1 MTFPWTDKAGHFSPL
16 KAITL
21 ALLFVPAIVTLIAY
35 LRGALA
41 PLPFKEGLRD
51 IGEWTVRLII
61 LTLAVTPAM
70 RIFRLPRLAQL
81 RRMIGV
87 AAFAYAFLH
96 LLLYAA
102 NEKFDL
108 AFVASEIALRIYLTI
123 GFVALLGLTILA
135 ATSTDGMVRRLGR
148 RWKQIHYA
156 VYGIAVLAIL
166 HFFIQSKIDVSQPTL
181 MAGLFF
187 LLMTYRIT
195 ASRRIALTILPLIL
209 CAIAAALLTAIIEF
223 AWYGLMTGVDPW
235 RIAQANFVIAY
246 GLRPAPAIL
255 ITGIVIA
262 ILAWLRAVLDARGL
276 KMKSA
281 ATA

>member
-1 MTFPWTDKAGHFSPL
+1 MTFPWTDRAGRFSAL
-16 KAITL
+16 KAITF
-21 ALLFVPAIVTLIAY
+21 ALLFVPAILTFIAY

-41 PLPFKEGLRD
+41 PLPFKEGLRE
-51 IGEWTVRLII
+51 IGEWTVRLIV

-70 RIFRLPRLAQL
+70 RIFKLPRLAQL

-87 AAFAYAFLH
+87 TAFAYALLH
-96 LLLYAA
+96 FTLYVA

-123 GFVALLGLTILA
+123 GFTALLGLTILA
-135 ATSTDGMVRRLGR
+135 ATSTDAMTRRLGR

-156 VYGIAVLAIL
+156 IYGIAVLAIL
-166 HFFIQSKIDVSQPTL
+166 HFFIQSKIDVSEPTL
-181 MAGLFF
+181 MAGLYF
-187 LLMTYRIT
+187 LLMTYRVT
-195 ASRRIALTILPLIL
+195 ASRRIVLTTVPLLL
-209 CAIAAALLTAIIEF
+209 CAAAASLLTAITEF
-223 AWYGLMTGVDPW
+223 VWYGLMTGVDPW

-262 ILAWLRAVLDARGL
+262 VLAWARNAYDARGV

-281 ATA
+281 TA

>member
-1 MTFPWTDKAGHFSPL
+1 MTFPWTDRQGRFSAL
-16 KAITL
+16 KAITF
-21 ALLFVPAIVTLIAY
+21 ALLFVPAIVTFIAY

-41 PLPFKEGLRD
+41 PLPFKEGLKE
-51 IGEWTVRLII
+51 IGEWTVRLIV

-70 RIFRLPRLAQL
+70 RIFKLPRLAQL

-87 AAFAYAFLH
+87 AAFAYALLH
-96 LLLYAA
+96 FTLYVA

-123 GFVALLGLTILA
+123 GFMALLGLSILA
-135 ATSTDGMVRRLGR
+135 ATSTDAMTRRLGR

-156 VYGIAVLAIL
+156 IYGIAVLAIL
-166 HFFIQSKIDVSQPTL
+166 HFFIQSKIDVSEPTL
-181 MAGLFF
+181 MAGLYF
-187 LLMTYRIT
+187 LLMTYRVT
-195 ASRRIALTILPLIL
+195 ASRRIALTALPLVL
-209 CAIAAALLTAIIEF
+209 CAVAACVLTAVTEF

-235 RIAQANFVIAY
+235 RIAAANFVIAY

-262 ILAWLRAVLDARGL
+262 ILAWARAAYDARGL
-276 KMKSA
+276 RMKSA
-281 ATA
+281 TA